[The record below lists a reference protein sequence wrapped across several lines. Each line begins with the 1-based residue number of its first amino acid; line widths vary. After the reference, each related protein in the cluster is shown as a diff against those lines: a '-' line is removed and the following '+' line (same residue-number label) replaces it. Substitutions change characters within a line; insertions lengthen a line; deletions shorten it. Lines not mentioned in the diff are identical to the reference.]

1 MVQENRRIKKYLYSL
16 IIISLI
22 IRAFL
27 ANTLELGNDE
37 AYYWTY
43 ALYPD
48 LSHFDHPPMV
58 GWMMQLFSFN
68 LLFDNEFFLRLSSVV
83 FGTINILLVYKLGC
97 LIKNPLTGLY
107 ASFLYVASIYFSI
120 IVGVFIL
127 PDGSLILFWLISI
140 YIFLSFIKANQ
151 SSENKN
157 QALIWIGISA
167 GLAILS
173 KYNGIFIWIGVFVY
187 LLLYKRKILTK
198 FNVWLGAIIS
208 IFIFLP
214 VIIWN
219 FQYNFVSFDF
229 QGNRVNFFEKGITF
243 NHIGAEILGQMA
255 YLNPFVFVLIWASIF
270 LLIRK
275 NNFID
280 KQIAAF
286 LLLTGLPIIGLM
298 LFFSLFRTT
307 LPHWSIPGYLSLLFI
322 PAAFLA
328 EKKRINNILMPKVI
342 KYGLLFILIVI
353 SIGLIEVKT
362 GFFQLLKITEKDFTL
377 DIFGWKQ
384 AGEKFILINNILV
397 EQKRVRPD
405 ALILSWRWFPGAN
418 QDYYIARKTNKKMIL
433 IGNLDKIHK
442 YAWINRA
449 RGGIHLG
456 DDAYFLVSDHDARSP
471 SILEGLVFDSVIAID
486 TILVKRNQQ
495 SADKILLYLLKGLK
509 SYEKKFVL
517 PEIFLPK

>member
-1 MVQENRRIKKYLYSL
+1 
-16 IIISLI
+16 
-22 IRAFL
+22 
-27 ANTLELGNDE
+27 
-37 AYYWTY
+37 
-43 ALYPD
+43 
-48 LSHFDHPPMV
+48 
-58 GWMMQLFSFN
+58 
-68 LLFDNEFFLRLSSVV
+68 
-83 FGTINILLVYKLGC
+83 
-97 LIKNPLTGLY
+97 
-107 ASFLYVASIYFSI
+107 
-120 IVGVFIL
+120 
-127 PDGSLILFWLISI
+127 
-140 YIFLSFIKANQ
+140 
-151 SSENKN
+151 
-157 QALIWIGISA
+157 
-167 GLAILS
+167 
-173 KYNGIFIWIGVFVY
+173 
-187 LLLYKRKILTK
+187 
-198 FNVWLGAIIS
+198 
-208 IFIFLP
+208 
-214 VIIWN
+214 
-219 FQYNFVSFDF
+219 
-229 QGNRVNFFEKGITF
+229 
-243 NHIGAEILGQMA
+243 
-255 YLNPFVFVLIWASIF
+255 
-270 LLIRK
+270 
-275 NNFID
+275 
-280 KQIAAF
+280 
-286 LLLTGLPIIGLM
+286 
-298 LFFSLFRTT
+298 
-307 LPHWSIPGYLSLLFI
+307 
-322 PAAFLA
+322 
-328 EKKRINNILMPKVI
+328 MPKVI